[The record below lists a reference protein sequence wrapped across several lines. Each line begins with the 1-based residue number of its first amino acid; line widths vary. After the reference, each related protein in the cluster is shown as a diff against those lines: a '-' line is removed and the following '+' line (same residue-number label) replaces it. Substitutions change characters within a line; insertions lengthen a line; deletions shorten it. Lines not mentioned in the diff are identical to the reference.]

1 MYKQTDTPT
10 ALIFRGQPAQYA
22 GMARAVAGLKEAEP
36 VFSAVR
42 AAAKSLGIDG
52 NVLRLM
58 SDDASQNDLSN
69 SLFAHTAIS
78 AVNHI
83 LRKALESKAKQIGYP
98 LGFKAVAGNSVGQ
111 MEAFE
116 AAGAARF
123 EEDILPVTLAGS
135 HYLHEYSQKN
145 KGGLTAVFFGKNGS
159 PEQLEELKATLLN
172 CYGDRQNIL

>member
-22 GMARAVAGLKEAEP
+22 GMANAVAGLKEAEP

-83 LRKALESKAKQIGYP
+83 LR
-98 LGFKAVAGNSVGQ
+98 
-111 MEAFE
+111 
-116 AAGAARF
+116 
-123 EEDILPVTLAGS
+123 
-135 HYLHEYSQKN
+135 
-145 KGGLTAVFFGKNGS
+145 
-159 PEQLEELKATLLN
+159 
-172 CYGDRQNIL
+172 